1 MGQLWIEKDC
11 LVMLNQLNN
20 HNITKE
26 QIVEKIMEMICDLN
40 IEEQLEIMDE
50 ITQVIHDNLGENIS
64 NCWESYSFGV

>member
-1 MGQLWIEKDC
+1 M
-11 LVMLNQLNN
+11 
-20 HNITKE
+20 TKE

-50 ITQVIHDNLGENIS
+50 TTQAIHDNWDENVS